1 MTTSL
6 EQGIE
11 AAKSGQMEQALAHL
25 KDAIVEEPTNA
36 DVWVWLAAIIED
48 ESKQTIFLKKALELD
63 PSNRPAQ
70 RGLAF
75 IERKKY
81 IPPKP
86 GEKLS
91 DYTRPIGIFK
101 AAPAQIHMDP
111 EPEAAPTV
119 EPEPEPPTPGDAQT
133 AAAEET
139 PASSPSAE
147 EAPKE
152 ESPRPGKSVKTKVWL
167 DVVLYGV
174 TLMVFIVIG
183 ILIGTTLLNVN
194 IPFLTK
200 PTPVLTVYP
209 EHEGVFLFQNGEYT
223 EMALNLNLPKEET
236 GIPVTKQTQ
245 PELVVNNQ
253 VISLERLQLL
263 DEGGLPVA
271 FTTRPVKDNIHLLV
285 PQETLAPGRYCIVFT
300 LNADRNEALY
310 WCLRV
315 E

>member
-48 ESKQTIFLKKALELD
+48 ETKQTIFLKKALELD

-101 AAPAQIHMDP
+101 AAPAQIQV
-111 EPEAAPTV
+111 EQ
-119 EPEPEPPTPGDAQT
+119 EPEPTPAPEPQIVLPTP
-133 AAAEET
+133 AAEET
-139 PASSPSAE
+139 PAPAPAAE
-147 EAPKE
+147 EPPKKQ
-152 ESPRPGKSVKTKVWL
+152 STRAQKPLKTKVWL
-167 DVVLYGV
+167 DVLMYGV

-194 IPFLTK
+194 IPFLTE
-200 PTPVLTVYP
+200 PTPVLTVLP
-209 EHEGVFLFQNGEYT
+209 ENEGVFLLENGQFT
-223 EMALNLNLPKEET
+223 EMALNLNVPKEDT
-236 GIPVTKQTQ
+236 GIPVTKQTL

-263 DEGGLPVA
+263 DEAGLPVA
-271 FTTRPVKDNIHLLV
+271 FTTRPVKDNIHLLI
-285 PQETLAPGRYCIVFT
+285 PQEALAPGRYCIVFT
-300 LNADRNEALY
+300 LNVDRNEALY

>member
-1 MTTSL
+1 MATSL

-48 ESKQTIFLKKALELD
+48 ESKQAIFLKKALELD
-63 PSNRPAQ
+63 PTNRPAQ

-101 AAPAQIHMDP
+101 AVPAQIQV
-111 EPEAAPTV
+111 EQ
-119 EPEPEPPTPGDAQT
+119 EPEPTPTPEAQVELPSA
-133 AAAEET
+133 AAAEDT
-139 PASSPSAE
+139 PAPAPTPVEPPQNQSA
-147 EAPKE
+147 PTQK
-152 ESPRPGKSVKTKVWL
+152 PRKNKIWL
-167 DVVLYGV
+167 DVLMYGV
-174 TLMVFIVIG
+174 TLMVFIIIG

-194 IPFLTK
+194 IPFLAR
-200 PTPVLTVYP
+200 PTPVLEILP
-209 EHEGVFLFQNGEYT
+209 EYEGVFLLENGQFT
-223 EMALNLNLPKEET
+223 EMALNLNVPQGES
-236 GIPVTKQTQ
+236 GIPLTKQTM

-263 DEGGLPVA
+263 DEGGLPVP
-271 FTTRPVKDNIHLLV
+271 FTTRPVKDNIHLLT
-285 PQETLAPGRYCIVFT
+285 PQKALAPGRYCIVFT
-300 LNADRNEALY
+300 LNVDRNEALY